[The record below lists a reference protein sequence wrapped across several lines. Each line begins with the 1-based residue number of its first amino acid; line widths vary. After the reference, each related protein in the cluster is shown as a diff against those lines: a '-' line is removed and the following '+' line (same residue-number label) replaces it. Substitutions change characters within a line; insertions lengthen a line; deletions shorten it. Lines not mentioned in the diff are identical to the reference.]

1 MNEAI
6 IERISALVDGELSEF
21 EARRVLDEV
30 ESNPE
35 LRDYWVRL
43 QLLKSGLTDESLGFL
58 KSDISARVSREL
70 GRKPRE
76 LQKHR
81 SKTSTRFFISLAS
94 SFSLVFIISLGFY
107 VNIDNVITPDEIFA
121 METSKQIKEAVYSP
135 EALEVLDNALSGMS
149 VSLENLGS
157 GNNGQLYANYKIQ
170 ADGKKFRV
178 SLVPISL
185 YSDIAYSGASKLA
198 YIETNRGNYI
208 VSVSGDISPERKS
221 KILRNVNF
229 SLKKQPSTKLP

>member
-6 IERISALVDGELSEF
+6 KERISALVDGELSEF

-58 KSDISARVSREL
+58 NSDISTRVSREL

-76 LQKHR
+76 LQKH
-81 SKTSTRFFISLAS
+81 SLKKTSSRFFISVAS
-94 SFSLVFIISLGFY
+94 SFSLVFIISLGFL

-121 METSKQIKEAVYSP
+121 METSEQIKEAIYSP
-135 EALEVLDNALSGMS
+135 EALEVLDNAFSGMS
-149 VSLENLGS
+149 VSLEKLGS
-157 GNNGQLYANYKIQ
+157 GNNGQLYANYKIP

-185 YSDIAYSGASKLA
+185 YSDIAYSGASKLS
-198 YIETNRGNYI
+198 YIETNRGTYI

-229 SLKKQPSTKLP
+229 SLKKQP